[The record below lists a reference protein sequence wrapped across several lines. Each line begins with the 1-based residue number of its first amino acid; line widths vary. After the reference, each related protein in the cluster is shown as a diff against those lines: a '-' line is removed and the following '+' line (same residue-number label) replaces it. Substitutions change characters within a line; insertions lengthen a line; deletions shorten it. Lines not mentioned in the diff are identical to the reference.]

1 LHCATLSGKV
11 VNVGAPLRT
20 GLLVLGEACQQVRF
34 QCVSVVVGARGGGGG
49 CLCSLFCPPF
59 GSMSDFPSG
68 CTTVAKKTPTAAAG
82 AAIQQHLVLKP

>member
-1 LHCATLSGKV
+1 

-49 CLCSLFCPPF
+49 ACDPDFARHLALCLISLL
-59 GSMSDFPSG
+59 
-68 CTTVAKKTPTAAAG
+68 AALLLQKKRLLLQLGLLFSSTWC
-82 AAIQQHLVLKP
+82 